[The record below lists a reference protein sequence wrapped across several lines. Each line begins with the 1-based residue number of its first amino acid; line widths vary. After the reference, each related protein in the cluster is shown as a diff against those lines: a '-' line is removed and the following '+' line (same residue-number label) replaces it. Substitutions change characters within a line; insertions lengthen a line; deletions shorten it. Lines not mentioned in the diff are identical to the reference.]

1 MSAMEWQ
8 GSAPAACGQCG
19 GSDLVSDTVR
29 SAFFEGERLVV
40 VEGIPAL
47 VCRGCGAQYFDD
59 QTVMVLDL
67 LRGDGFPADRA
78 AAEMSVPVFRFGDR
92 LAHGSG

>member
-1 MSAMEWQ
+1 MSSLELE
-8 GSAPAACGQCG
+8 GSTPNACEHCG

-59 QTVMVLDL
+59 RTVMVLDL

-78 AAEMSVPVFRFGDR
+78 AAELNVPVFRFGDR
-92 LAHGSG
+92 LAHGTG